1 MIGLL
6 KKPLSICQ
14 SGWKEIRNVF
24 PVIRWAVLE
33 QGLRTLLPG
42 LNYVSD
48 AGYSDPGRLSFRII
62 MRFWETA
69 HPLLP

>member
-6 KKPLSICQ
+6 KKPLPICQ

-24 PVIRWAVLE
+24 PVIRWAVVE
-33 QGLRTLLPG
+33 QGLRTLLTG
-42 LNYVSD
+42 VN
-48 AGYSDPGRLSFRII
+48 AGYGDPGRLSFRII